1 MPSDRF
7 YTRAS
12 MMSGRALRWTG
23 KLNVPIYRLT
33 GGRIGGK
40 IAGAPVLL
48 LTATGR
54 KSGQPRTAPV
64 LYLADGDRQ
73 IVIGSNAG
81 HKNEPA
87 WSLNLKAN
95 PEAEVE
101 IGRKRQPVQAR
112 IAEGEERA
120 ELWRRVNEQ
129 YSGFDDYEERTDRE
143 IALFVLE
150 PARLTSRRR
159 RQARTQ
165 GAWRA
170 LHASDRGRRLM
181 ASPAVSW
188 LRAASAPRAG
198 ASVSSACCSRSGGSA
213 RA

>member
-1 MPSDRF
+1 MLSDRF

-40 IAGAPVLL
+40 LAGSPVLL

-54 KSGQPRTAPV
+54 KSGQPRTTPV
-64 LYLADGDRQ
+64 LYLADGNRQ

-81 HKNEPA
+81 HRNEPA

-101 IGRKRQPVQAR
+101 IGRKRHPVQAR

-120 ELWRRVNEQ
+120 ELWRKVNQQ
-129 YSGFDDYEERTDRE
+129 YSGFDDYAERTSRD

-150 PARLTSRRR
+150 PR
-159 RQARTQ
+159 
-165 GAWRA
+165 
-170 LHASDRGRRLM
+170 
-181 ASPAVSW
+181 
-188 LRAASAPRAG
+188 
-198 ASVSSACCSRSGGSA
+198 
-213 RA
+213 